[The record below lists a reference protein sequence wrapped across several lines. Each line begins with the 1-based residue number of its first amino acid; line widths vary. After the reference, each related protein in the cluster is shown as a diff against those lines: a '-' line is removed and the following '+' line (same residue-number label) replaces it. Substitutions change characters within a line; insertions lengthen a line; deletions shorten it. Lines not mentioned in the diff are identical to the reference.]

1 MNLIL
6 PTESTIYD
14 IYNKDI
20 LYKILKINAAK
31 KNQIILKSLKI
42 KQTYKNVPYICK
54 KMWNQLYLCTR

>member
-6 PTESTIYD
+6 STESTIYA

-20 LYKILKINAAK
+20 LCKILKVNAAK

-42 KQTYKNVPYICK
+42 KQTYKNVPYIYK
-54 KMWNQLYLCTR
+54 KM